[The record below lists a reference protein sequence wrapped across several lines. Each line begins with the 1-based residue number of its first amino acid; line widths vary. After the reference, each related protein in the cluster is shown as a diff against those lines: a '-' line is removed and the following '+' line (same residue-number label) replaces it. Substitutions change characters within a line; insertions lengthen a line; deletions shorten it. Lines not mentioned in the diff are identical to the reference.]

1 MAFVSIA
8 SVSEIHEDYTLY
20 RLCTDTPQAEEI
32 LEMYSGRRHS
42 QSQYAQRQRPI
53 LLRSSATQ
61 PSVTASDEIQASLVS
76 PRTARRAADLLSKV
90 ADYSGPYETAD
101 VGSPSH
107 SHQASEAIMIQSNRV
122 PSSTTTTLS
131 TPTSS
136 LNGRKDSSTR
146 PLAWC

>member
-1 MAFVSIA
+1 
-8 SVSEIHEDYTLY
+8 
-20 RLCTDTPQAEEI
+20 
-32 LEMYSGRRHS
+32 
-42 QSQYAQRQRPI
+42 

-136 LNGRKDSSTR
+136 LNDWYFSFPNFDNWESPKSESVKEY
-146 PLAWC
+146 P